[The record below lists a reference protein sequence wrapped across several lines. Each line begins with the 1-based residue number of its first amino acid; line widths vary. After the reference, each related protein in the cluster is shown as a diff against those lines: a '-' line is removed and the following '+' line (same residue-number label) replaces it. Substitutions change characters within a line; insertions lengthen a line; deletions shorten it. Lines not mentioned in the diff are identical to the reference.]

1 MHYFSDSSDGVA
13 SDDASEDDA
22 CKGDDGDE
30 ANPVL
35 LMAAVHIGDKAVSAA
50 VGDAAMHV
58 PVDGAVAGEARAQC
72 VADEAAPCTATTSAS
87 AAPALQT
94 PQSQLKYAAS
104 GPAPPPSS
112 YAPSAR
118 MCSSIVM
125 KAGPLSFIH

>member
-1 MHYFSDSSDGVA
+1 MHYFSDSSDDV
-13 SDDASEDDA
+13 ASEDDA

-30 ANPVL
+30 ANPAL
-35 LMAAVHIGDKAVSAA
+35 LMAAVHIGDEAVSAA
-50 VGDAAMHV
+50 VGDAAMHA
-58 PVDGAVAGEARAQC
+58 PVAGAVTDEARAQR
-72 VADEAAPCTATTSAS
+72 VADEAAPCSVTTSAS
-87 AAPALQT
+87 AAPGLQT
-94 PQSQLKYAAS
+94 PQSQLKYTAS